1 MQITLSIWLQ
11 EERAWKG
18 SNDRYIYITIIPG
31 PYDCGKPGEEKD
43 PAASVN
49 SPPQARVQFNLIN
62 VYLD

>member
-1 MQITLSIWLQ
+1 M
-11 EERAWKG
+11 
-18 SNDRYIYITIIPG
+18 IIPG
-31 PYDCGKPGEEKD
+31 PYECGKPGEEKD